1 MVNINPLYTAPE
13 LEYALNKVNVKVLIC
28 PETIGALDYYSIL
41 QDLIPNLEKRDRN
54 NLKVPS
60 LKTLEKI
67 IFYSNPEPKAGTFQW
82 SDIEQAAE
90 SEDFNKIESI
100 KIRSILLHF

>member
-41 QDLIPNLEKRDRN
+41 QDLIPDLEKRDRN
-54 NLKVPS
+54 DLKVSS

-82 SDIEQAAE
+82 PDIEQAAE
-90 SEDFNKIESI
+90 SKDFNKIESL
-100 KIRSILLHF
+100 KIR